1 MFHCGRMK
9 NGGANIVLTNE
20 GRWVDGRFEDR
31 GLDTESH
38 WCGVG
43 GFLQMTSNLADS
55 HKNLSNGG
63 QLDLEFS
70 SKPKNFTSISSLLR
84 PNNK

>member
-1 MFHCGRMK
+1 MD
-9 NGGANIVLTNE
+9 GG
-20 GRWVDGRFEDR
+20 FEDR

-43 GFLQMTSNLADS
+43 GFLQMTSNWADS

-63 QLDLEFS
+63 QLVMEFS